1 MTVKMVTDL
10 PEPLVDEAWTLYSEA
25 FRELNALAVQRHL
38 MYRSEF
44 DEAVADRRVRKYL
57 AVDDDG
63 TLAGLATYT
72 NHLEAMPLVS
82 PTYFER
88 RWPAFYAE
96 HRIWY
101 VGFVAVHPSVWH
113 RGLFVDLLSTMYHDT
128 AEQGGICVFDMCRH
142 NVERGLQLAVAA
154 LLDRLGGLRAER
166 ADEQSYWMYT
176 FPDDDTPPS
185 AP

>member
-1 MTVKMVTDL
+1 MTIKWVTDL
-10 PEPLVDEAWTLYSEA
+10 PEPLLDEAWTLYTEA
-25 FRELNALAVQRHL
+25 FRELDALAVQRHL
-38 MYRSEF
+38 MYRQEF
-44 DEAVADRRVRKYL
+44 DDVVADRRVRKYL
-57 AVDDDG
+57 AVDDG
-63 TLAGLATYT
+63 GRLTGLATYT

-101 VGFVAVHPSVWH
+101 VGFVAVRPSVW
-113 RGLFVDLLSTMYHDT
+113 
-128 AEQGGICVFDMCRH
+128 QGGIRVFDMCRH

-185 AP
+185 TP